1 MNDKKFSI
9 RYIFGNLMDIKY
21 ISEIGNTFCR
31 LLFESGIIDTT
42 QYKKGDELSLPYDYN
57 SKSFELNATKGL
69 MVDFING
76 KNNITSNSIQWL
88 RKFLSD
94 KVSEA
99 IYPYVNGQSNYI
111 TELSTAIKNEVIEN
125 KVSLNINDVVVKFS
139 EEYSDRYPF
148 FITYINEIDD
158 QFLLITWM
166 IIAACFP
173 QADNLSNN
181 TCGGEHKNTDYFQ
194 YIYNCMQRHGLIKG
208 KKSIKINLADDKSA
222 YIAKYSEPFMLHRRG
237 KEISFAKEVYV
248 SPDCE
253 FKVYNDRNDIRP
265 VNVFSST
272 LIEQLHE
279 QLNKNDCA
287 SNVYLILGH
296 GASGKSSFVTMVSAN
311 PDILLSENKELAV
324 IMLRRFS
331 DTPTELLTEEIESA
345 LPELSNNA
353 TIILDGLDEL
363 WMMRDDLGMLNAV
376 SIIQFL
382 CSRILS
388 GNRNIIITSRPG
400 VVTSEEVWEKIRLN
414 TNVYGMTIATIKP
427 FNQSKRVEFVE
438 KLINADPSLKEKQ
451 ECKWVRELSDN
462 DAVNEVYGLPFFIYL
477 IVASSKAP
485 SVAQNPISELERE
498 NKWALFRRLF
508 HDIYFDSY
516 YWEGEIHS
524 KSRSEIKQLK
534 EKLYE
539 ISGYVAWK
547 MFSEKLGQYYCTAEQ
562 IKEIIANL
570 GYKPELLDELSNFFP
585 VSSYINKVGNN
596 HAYEFSHNFVRDFFL
611 CEFVLSQL
619 NSITT
624 KENTNNRIIYWARD
638 FLFPHDLLQTAYGIQ
653 QEDAHWVFQ
662 FVMDYSDYYRR
673 YHEKDLPYNNLMHYP
688 ITEWNKIFYSMYHQM
703 TQGILSNLGAQYNKN
718 VFLNLKY
725 FYLSIFPLHNG
736 FESTVNT
743 TKQEQIQV
751 LRSIKPMDRIT
762 YGLSEWYVIEVNK
775 NYITLIAASG
785 FIKQYHDINYNSYS
799 INNINW
805 DNSTLRSW
813 LNHEFFVYFFANFER
828 LAFTHDNSADPVT
841 ILKSEE
847 WFNIKPALLSNVV
860 DNTLTLQD
868 ELHIPLPH
876 YNSKLRI
883 HTIGGTLKSI
893 SYKWDNYKWE
903 NSIDFNKY
911 GMVFPVIKI
920 LCTDFNIDNQEY

>member
-1 MNDKKFSI
+1 MEKRNVSDMGD
-9 RYIFGNLMDIKY
+9 IF
-21 ISEIGNTFCR
+21 CH
-31 LLFESGIIDTT
+31 LLLKSGMVDTK
-42 QYKKGDELSLPYDYN
+42 QYNEGYELSLPYDYRN
-57 SKSFELNATKGL
+57 KSFNLKVFKGGI
-69 MVDFING
+69 VDFING
-76 KNNITSNSIQWL
+76 TTNITSPSIQWL

-94 KVSEA
+94 KVSET
-99 IYPYVNGQSNYI
+99 IYPYLNDQSNYI
-111 TELSTAIKNEVIEN
+111 TELTKAIKTEISEE
-125 KVSLNINDVVVKFS
+125 KVSQNLQDVVIRFS
-139 EEYSDRYPF
+139 EEYTDRFPL
-148 FITYINEIDD
+148 FIDFINKIDD
-158 QFLLITWM
+158 QYLIISWL

-173 QADNLSNN
+173 RIVVSNSED
-181 TCGGEHKNTDYFQ
+181 TCSNKHKYTDYFQ
-194 YIYNCMQRHGLIKG
+194 NIYKCMQRHGLIKG
-208 KKSIKINLADDKSA
+208 KKSIKVSIADDKSA
-222 YIAKYSEPFMLHRRG
+222 YITKYREPFMLHRRG
-237 KEISFAKEVYV
+237 EEISFAKDVYV

-253 FKVYNDRNDIRP
+253 FKEYSDRNEIRP
-265 VNVFSST
+265 VNIFSAT
-272 LIEQLHE
+272 LIEQLHIQINE
-279 QLNKNDCA
+279 SDCS

-296 GASGKSSFVTMVSAN
+296 GASGKSSFVTMVSAK
-311 PDILLSENKELAV
+311 PHILLDNNKELVV

-331 DTPTELLTEEIESA
+331 DTPTELLMKEIEKA

-353 TIILDGLDEL
+353 TVIFDGLDEL

-376 SIIQFL
+376 SVIQFL

-400 VVTSEEVWEKIRLN
+400 VVTPEEVWEKISSN

-427 FNQSKRVEFVE
+427 FDQSKRIEFVE
-438 KLINADPSLKEKQ
+438 KLITADPSLKEKP
-451 ECKWVRELSDN
+451 ECTWVCELSDN
-462 DAVNEVYGLPFFIYL
+462 DAVNEVYSLPFFIYL

-485 SVAQNPISELERE
+485 SVAQNPISKMERE

-508 HDIYFDSY
+508 HDIYFDSN

-547 MFSEKLGQYYCTAEQ
+547 MCSGKLGQYYCTAEQ

-570 GYKPELLDELSNFFP
+570 RYEPELLDELSNFFP

-619 NSITT
+619 SSITT
-624 KENTNNRIIYWARD
+624 EENTNNRIICWARD
-638 FLFPHDLLQTAYGIQ
+638 YLFPHNLMQTSYGVQ
-653 QEDAHWVFQ
+653 QEGGHWVLQ
-662 FVMDYSDYYRR
+662 FIMDYSHYYRR
-673 YHEKDLPYNNLMHYP
+673 NPEKRLPYNNLMRYP
-688 ITEWNKIFYSMYHQM
+688 ITEWNKIFYSMYYQM
-703 TQGILSNLGAQYNKN
+703 SQGILSNLGVQCNKN
-718 VFLNLKY
+718 VFFNLKY
-725 FYLSIFPLHNG
+725 LYLSIFPLHNG

-743 TKQEQIQV
+743 THKEQVQV
-751 LRSIKPMDRIT
+751 LRTIKPMDKIT
-762 YGLSEWYVIEVNK
+762 YGLSEWYVIDVNE
-775 NYITLIAASG
+775 NYITLIAAIG
-785 FIKQYHDINYNSYS
+785 FIKQYHEIYFSSYS

-828 LAFTHDNSADPVT
+828 LAITHDYSTDPITLLNSD
-841 ILKSEE
+841 E
-847 WFNIKPALLSNVV
+847 WYNIEPTVLTNMI
-860 DNTLTLQD
+860 DNTIKLQD

-883 HTIGGTLKSI
+883 HTIGGTLKSV

-903 NSIDFNKY
+903 KSIDFNKY

-920 LCTDFNIDNQEY
+920 LSSDFNKDNQKY